1 MRLKVVLIILFV
13 ASAIL
18 GTSLVF
24 FKPDRSASSIS
35 KSVIMPAV
43 QPATNPLPAKI
54 IFAPTPVVVSKPPVV
69 TNAQNSIPATN
80 HDRFVQE
87 RNAELMALAMNN
99 DAVSF
104 NTIWSEL
111 SNPDREIRAGALAAV
126 VQFGDRS
133 VSPRLRDLAA
143 KIDDAE
149 EKVAIL
155 DAANFLE
162 LPSLTELHRASPT
175 NAPQ

>member
-1 MRLKVVLIILFV
+1 MRPKVVFLILLIACGIVGMAVYLSNAPRV
-13 ASAIL
+13 E
-18 GTSLVF
+18 
-24 FKPDRSASSIS
+24 PDAAAPQT
-35 KSVIMPAV
+35 V
-43 QPATNPLPAKI
+43 TNPLPVKM
-54 IFAPTPVVVSKPPVV
+54 PVAVAFIPPPPV
-69 TNAQNSIPATN
+69 TNASSIAPNTN
-80 HDRFVQE
+80 TAVYVQE

-99 DAVSF
+99 DAASF

-111 SNPDREIRAGALAAV
+111 SNPDKEIRAGALAAV

-133 VSPRLRDLAA
+133 VAPRLRDLAA
-143 KIDDAE
+143 KTGDAE

-162 LPSLTELHRASPT
+162 LPPLTQLHNPPPT